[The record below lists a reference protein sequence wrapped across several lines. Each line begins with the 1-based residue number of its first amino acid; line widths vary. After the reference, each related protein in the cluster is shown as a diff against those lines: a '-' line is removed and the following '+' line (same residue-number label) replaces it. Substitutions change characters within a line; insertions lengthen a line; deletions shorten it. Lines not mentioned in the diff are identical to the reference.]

1 MAVTLQ
7 SKPLMKKLSG
17 AIRSIKTVLG
27 SLVKIKTMNSNKI
40 ALGLIFTI
48 AISLTSYAQTEPQP
62 VVKKIEVTGSAE
74 EEIVPDEIY
83 FAITLKEYLGDNKD
97 KVSIDKLERELY
109 NAARKIGVAEEDFR
123 IEDIQS
129 YNYDWYRRN
138 RPQREEFLASKKYTI
153 KFEELDEINR
163 LFAYLDAKGIQSTN
177 IDRYDHSQREELERD
192 LKIKAL
198 QNAKEKAEYLL
209 RGIDER
215 LGGVLQVTEIN
226 TGSQPPTYYREMAY
240 ARMDAAEEESTS
252 APSIEFQ
259 KIKLRYEVRAVFEI
273 R

>member
-1 MAVTLQ
+1 MYNL
-7 SKPLMKKLSG
+7 K
-17 AIRSIKTVLG
+17 I
-27 SLVKIKTMNSNKI
+27 LVYV
-40 ALGLIFTI
+40 ALFCGFPFM
-48 AISLTSYAQTEPQP
+48 SRAQAEEES

-83 FAITLKEYLGDNKD
+83 FGITLKEYIGDNKK
-97 KVSIDKLERELY
+97 KVDIDKLERELY
-109 NAARKIGVAEEDFR
+109 NVARKIGVDEEDFR

-153 KFEELDEINR
+153 KFEELDEINN

-177 IDRYDHSQREELERD
+177 IDRYDHSKREEYERE
-192 LKIKAL
+192 LKIRAL
-198 QNAKEKAEYLL
+198 QNAKEKAGYLL
-209 RGIDER
+209 QGIDEQ

-226 TGSQPPTYYREMAY
+226 TGSQPTPYYREMAY
-240 ARMDAAEEESTS
+240 ARMDMAQEESAQ